1 MASGKSDTYRETYP
15 VQGAGGRRMIHYR
28 YMWACADCGCEIEES
43 YPEDGHDAIG
53 EWCEDCQNWHPEVVM
68 RRR

>member
-1 MASGKSDTYRETYP
+1 
-15 VQGAGGRRMIHYR
+15 MIHYR

-43 YPEDGHDAIG
+43 YPEDEHDDVG